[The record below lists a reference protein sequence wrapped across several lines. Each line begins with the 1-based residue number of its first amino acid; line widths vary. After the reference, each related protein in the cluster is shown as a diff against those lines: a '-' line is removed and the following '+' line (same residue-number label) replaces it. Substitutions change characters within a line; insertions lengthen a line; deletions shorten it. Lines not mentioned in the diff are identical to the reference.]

1 MMQQLRPYQ
10 LDLSLPTRERG
21 LKYEKYIGGGTEP
34 TSLPTRERGLKYGL
48 YIELKTPKGSLPTR
62 ERGLKYGGAHDDKT
76 LSEVAPYTGAWIE
89 IPLYQ
94 IGTLR

>member
-21 LKYEKYIGGGTEP
+21 LKYGV
-34 TSLPTRERGLKYGL
+34 
-48 YIELKTPKGSLPTR
+48 
-62 ERGLKYGGAHDDKT
+62 AHDDKT